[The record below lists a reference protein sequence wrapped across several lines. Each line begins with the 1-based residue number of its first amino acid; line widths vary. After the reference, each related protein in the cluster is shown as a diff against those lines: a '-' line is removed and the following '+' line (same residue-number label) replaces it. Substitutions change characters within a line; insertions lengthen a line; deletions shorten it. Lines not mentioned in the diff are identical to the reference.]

1 MRYRNEALRAM
12 QLMPSNYN
20 LGDVLFAVFQTEAVQ
35 NGISLDFLR
44 RMDDEDVYTRVEQAL
59 KIETAE
65 KELTE
70 EEKQEWIAK

>member
-1 MRYRNEALRAM
+1 
-12 QLMPSNYN
+12 
-20 LGDVLFAVFQTEAVQ
+20 
-35 NGISLDFLR
+35 
-44 RMDDEDVYTRVEQAL
+44 MDDEDVYTRVEQAL

>member
-20 LGDVLFAVFQTEAVQ
+20 LGDVLFSVFQTEAVQ

-44 RMDDEDVYTRVEQAL
+44 RMDDKDVYTRVEQAL

>member
-20 LGDVLFAVFQTEAVQ
+20 LGDVLFAVFQTEAVK

-59 KIETAE
+59 KFETAE

>member
-1 MRYRNEALRAM
+1 MRYRNEALRVM

-20 LGDVLFAVFQTEAVQ
+20 LGDVLFAVFQTEAVK

-44 RMDDEDVYTRVEQAL
+44 SLEDEDVYTRVEQAL
-59 KIETAE
+59 KIETVE

-70 EEKQEWIAK
+70 EEKQEWITK

>member
-70 EEKQEWIAK
+70 EEKQEWITK

>member
-20 LGDVLFAVFQTEAVQ
+20 LGDVLFSVFQTEAVQ

>member
-1 MRYRNEALRAM
+1 
-12 QLMPSNYN
+12 MPSNYN
-20 LGDVLFAVFQTEAVQ
+20 LGDVLFSVFQTEAVQ

-59 KIETAE
+59 KIETVE

>member
-20 LGDVLFAVFQTEAVQ
+20 LGDVLFAVFQTEAVK

-44 RMDDEDVYTRVEQAL
+44 SLGDEDVYTRVEQAL

-70 EEKQEWIAK
+70 EEKQEWITK

>member
-1 MRYRNEALRAM
+1 MRYRNEALRVM

-20 LGDVLFAVFQTEAVQ
+20 LGDVLFAVFQTEAVK

-44 RMDDEDVYTRVEQAL
+44 GLDDEDAYTRVEQVL

-70 EEKQEWIAK
+70 EEKQEWITK

>member
-12 QLMPSNYN
+12 QLKPSNYN
-20 LGDVLFAVFQTEAVQ
+20 LGDVLFAVFQTEAVH